1 MVSPHNSSKRLFGQK
16 RFGAGVASLA
26 LLTAVLAACAPPETQ
41 TTAPQAEQPTTT
53 QPQTQEPAA
62 TTDSATAD
70 RDLEQ
75 LVGQTVDLRGEI
87 SDRVSDNVVN
97 LDAED
102 PYDGDVL
109 VVLPENFSL
118 PGGEGDTVNNLLVTG
133 EVRQFTAEEAQQ
145 LNLNIPQDQYSDYE
159 NRPMIVA
166 ESATLSPSP
175 NQLSENPNVFL
186 NQPIALKGEL
196 EELGPNTYKLSGDGV
211 GSGDILVL
219 TSQAPAQT
227 DESVLVTGEAQPFN
241 LAEFQQQYNWD
252 ADLQQQIE
260 QDYAD
265 KPVVVAEQINPVE

>member
-1 MVSPHNSSKRLFGQK
+1 MVNLHNNSKHKTGQK

-26 LLTAVLAACAPPETQ
+26 LLTAVLTACAPPETQ
-41 TTAPQAEQPTTT
+41 TTEPQAEQPTTT
-53 QPQTQEPAA
+53 QPQTQEPA
-62 TTDSATAD
+62 TTDTAAD
-70 RDLEQ
+70 ARDLEQ

-97 LDAED
+97 LNAED

-109 VVLPENFSL
+109 VVLPETFSL

-166 ESATLSPSP
+166 EAATLSPSP

-186 NQPIALKGEL
+186 NQPIALKGQL
-196 EELGPNTYKLSGDGV
+196 EELGPNTYRLSGDGV
-211 GSGDILVL
+211 ASGDILVL

-227 DESVLVTGEAQPFN
+227 DEDVLITGEAQPFN

>member
-1 MVSPHNSSKRLFGQK
+1 MVDLHNNSKHKTGQK

-26 LLTAVLAACAPPETQ
+26 LLTAVLTACAPPETQ
-41 TTAPQAEQPTTT
+41 TTEPQAEQPTTT
-53 QPQTQEPAA
+53 QPQTQEPA
-62 TTDSATAD
+62 TTDTAAD
-70 RDLEQ
+70 ARDLEQ

-97 LDAED
+97 LNAED

-109 VVLPENFSL
+109 VVLPETFSL

-166 ESATLSPSP
+166 EAATLSPSP

-186 NQPIALKGEL
+186 NQPIALKGQL
-196 EELGPNTYKLSGDGV
+196 EELGPNTYRLSGDGV
-211 GSGDILVL
+211 ASGDILVL

-227 DESVLVTGEAQPFN
+227 DEDVLITGEAQPFN

>member
-1 MVSPHNSSKRLFGQK
+1 MVDLHNNSKHKTGQK

-26 LLTAVLAACAPPETQ
+26 LLTAVLTACAPPETQ
-41 TTAPQAEQPTTT
+41 TTEPQAEQPTTT
-53 QPQTQEPAA
+53 QPQTQEPA
-62 TTDSATAD
+62 TTDTAAD
-70 RDLEQ
+70 ARDLEQ

-97 LDAED
+97 LNAEA

-109 VVLPENFSL
+109 VVLPETFSL

-166 ESATLSPSP
+166 EAATLSPSP

-186 NQPIALKGEL
+186 NQPIALKGQL
-196 EELGPNTYKLSGDGV
+196 EELGPNTYRLSGDGV
-211 GSGDILVL
+211 ASGDILVL

-227 DESVLVTGEAQPFN
+227 DEDVLITGEAQPFN